1 MAARSEVA
9 RLERASPPSV
19 QHGEKSL
26 RIGDVVFRHVQCEV
40 LWQKRRAVAGNS
52 IAFSQNNSSSRCKR
66 QARSAIPSSN
76 VSQNSVVSPACI
88 ESRFRRPAGHPSH
101 DLADT
106 VWVDLESDDTY
117 VIDEDEVGP
126 GPVPGVSM

>member
-1 MAARSEVA
+1 
-9 RLERASPPSV
+9 
-19 QHGEKSL
+19 
-26 RIGDVVFRHVQCEV
+26 
-40 LWQKRRAVAGNS
+40 
-52 IAFSQNNSSSRCKR
+52 
-66 QARSAIPSSN
+66 
-76 VSQNSVVSPACI
+76 VSPACI

-126 GPVPGVSM
+126 GPVPGVRYVRALAGVGQLSL